1 MERTSNE
8 WFNQWALQ
16 THFSIGE
23 NETQQASFSHRYWL
37 RSRRHFNQSAQ
48 RASAGCCRKSF
59 QTPLRNPWALNVM
72 NIATTKTHTPTHTHL
87 PTATMPDSRLP
98 DISLQML
105 FSMSRPHIF
114 WYSWK
119 TRRATGEGEH
129 QWPAEQVWDGRNR
142 GSQQTCTEVRLAAS
156 TQDGIELG
164 LVRSHFV
171 FASRVKFLSAKQ
183 TCRISNED
191 VSRLPSNCLWLRWH
205 HKQRTWASCWTR
217 EMSTFSLS
225 SRFPW
230 TQSDTQNSH
239 LVCSRLVL
247 KLSAKWQPTKFVP
260 ERERWEVCGSDQR
273 CRCWWR
279 PPSSSRTL
287 KGRCGFSIQCKF

>member
-1 MERTSNE
+1 
-8 WFNQWALQ
+8 
-16 THFSIGE
+16 
-23 NETQQASFSHRYWL
+23 
-37 RSRRHFNQSAQ
+37 
-48 RASAGCCRKSF
+48 
-59 QTPLRNPWALNVM
+59 M
-72 NIATTKTHTPTHTHL
+72 NIATTKTHTPTHTYRQRPCQTPGY
-87 PTATMPDSRLP
+87 PTSPCRCSSQCRAHTSSGTPGRL
-98 DISLQML
+98 
-105 FSMSRPHIF
+105 
-114 WYSWK
+114 
-119 TRRATGEGEH
+119 E
-129 QWPAEQVWDGRNR
+129 EQRVKVSTSGLLNR
-142 GSQQTCTEVRLAAS
+142 FETEETGSQQTCTEVRLAAS

-171 FASRVKFLSAKQ
+171 FASSVKFLSAKQ

-191 VSRLPSNCLWLRWH
+191 VSRLPSNCLWLCWH

-217 EMSTFSLS
+217 EMSTFFLS

-279 PPSSSRTL
+279 LPSSSRTL
-287 KGRCGFSIQCKF
+287 KGRHGFSMQCKF